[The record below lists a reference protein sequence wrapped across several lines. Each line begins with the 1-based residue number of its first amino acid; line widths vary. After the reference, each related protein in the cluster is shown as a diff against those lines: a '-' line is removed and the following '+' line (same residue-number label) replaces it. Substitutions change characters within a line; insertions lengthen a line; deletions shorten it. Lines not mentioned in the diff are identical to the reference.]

1 MNLSE
6 EQEFMMCNIFG
17 TKYAFITKFPSHSLY
32 INHIIVLVVN
42 SILVIPT
49 ILLNA
54 VSIMTISKS
63 SQLKSKPCYF
73 IILIQSAA
81 DLVVGVLGIPLYL
94 ANLSGEIRGDSNC
107 VVAVL
112 AHRLSR
118 ITVGISTLILFGMT
132 LERYIAV
139 LHPYS
144 YSRVTKKKILIF
156 ACFAAKG
163 VVFVAILSSAI
174 RVLRSIFITAT
185 VTLFFIFATF
195 VYTRIYLVVIKM
207 VDSQNKRHSVAVT
220 EEKLTRK
227 KRFFQ
232 EIKQAKSCFLVVM
245 CYSILSLFPVTLAFI
260 FVIKGNQFEVRTIY
274 AWTTTLGM
282 LNCGANSLIF
292 FWTKTMLRREA
303 VKMLKSV
310 LNHSP

>member
-1 MNLSE
+1 MT
-6 EQEFMMCNIFG
+6 CNIFG
-17 TKYAFITKFPSHSLY
+17 TEYVFTTKLPSHVLY
-32 INHIIVLVVN
+32 INNIIVLAVN
-42 SILVIPT
+42 GILVIPT

-207 VDSQNKRHSVAVT
+207 VDSQNKRHSVAVS
-220 EEKLTRK
+220 EENLTRK
-227 KRFFQ
+227 KRFLQ

-245 CYSILSLFPVTLAFI
+245 CYFILYFLPVTLAWI
-260 FVIKGNQFEVRTIY
+260 VVIKGNQFEVQTFY
-274 AWTTTLGM
+274 GWATTLGM
-282 LNCGANSLIF
+282 LNCSVNSLIF
-292 FWTKTMLRREA
+292 FWTKTMLRRKA

>member
-6 EQEFMMCNIFG
+6 QEFMTCNIFG
-17 TKYAFITKFPSHSLY
+17 TEYVFIRKLPSHSLY
-32 INHIIVLVVN
+32 MNHIIVLAIN

-54 VSIMTISKS
+54 VSITTISKS

-94 ANLSGEIRGDSNC
+94 ASLSGEIRGDSNC
-107 VVAVL
+107 FVAI
-112 AHRLSR
+112 LSYSLSP
-118 ITVGISTLILFGMT
+118 ITLGISTLLLFGMT

-156 ACFAAKG
+156 VCFAVKG
-163 VVFVAILSSAI
+163 VVFVVIFSSAI
-174 RVLRSIFITAT
+174 RVLRAIFITAT
-185 VTLFFIFATF
+185 VTLFFIFSAF

-207 VDSQNKRHSVAVT
+207 VDSQNITHSVAGT
-220 EEKLTRK
+220 ERNLTRK
-227 KRFFQ
+227 KRFLQ
-232 EIKQAKSCFLVVM
+232 EIKQAKSCFLVVL
-245 CYSILSLFPVTLAFI
+245 CFFLLCVLPVILTFI
-260 FVIKGNQFEVRTIY
+260 VVIKGNRLEVQAFY
-274 AWTTTLGM
+274 AWATTLGM
-282 LNCGANSLIF
+282 LNCSANSMIF

-303 VKMLKSV
+303 VKMLNSV
-310 LNHSP
+310 LNHSS

>member
-6 EQEFMMCNIFG
+6 EQEFMTCNIFV
-17 TKYAFITKFPSHSLY
+17 TEYAFISKLSSHALY
-32 INHIIVLVVN
+32 INHTIVLAIN
-42 SILVIPT
+42 SILVIQT

-94 ANLSGEIRGDSNC
+94 ANLSGKIRGDSNC
-107 VVAVL
+107 FVAVL
-112 AHRLSR
+112 AYILLP
-118 ITVGISTLILFGMT
+118 ITLGTSTFILFGMT

-156 ACFAAKG
+156 VCFAVTG

-174 RVLRSIFITAT
+174 RVLRAVFITAM
-185 VTLFFIFATF
+185 VTLFFIFAAF

-207 VDSQNKRHSVAVT
+207 AESQKNMHSVAVT
-220 EEKLTRK
+220 EENITRK
-227 KRFFQ
+227 KRFLQ

-245 CYSILSLFPVTLAFI
+245 CYFILCFLPVILALI
-260 FVIKGNQFEVRTIY
+260 VAIRGNQFQVQTFY
-274 AWTTTLGM
+274 AWTTTLSM
-282 LNCGANSLIF
+282 LNCSANSLIF

-310 LNHSP
+310 LSHSP

>member
-1 MNLSE
+1 MNLTG
-6 EQEFMMCNIFG
+6 EQQFLWCNIFA
-17 TKYAFITKFPSHSLY
+17 TEYAFIRKLPSHSLY
-32 INHIIVLVVN
+32 INHIIVLAVN
-42 SILVIPT
+42 GILVIPT

-207 VDSQNKRHSVAVT
+207 VDSQNNTHSVAVT
-220 EEKLTRK
+220 EENITRK
-227 KRFFQ
+227 KRFLQ

-245 CYSILSLFPVTLAFI
+245 CYFILCFLPVTLAII
-260 FVIKGNQFEVRTIY
+260 FVIKGNQFEVQTIY
-274 AWTTTLGM
+274 AWATTWDAKLQ
-282 LNCGANSLIF
+282 
-292 FWTKTMLRREA
+292 R
-303 VKMLKSV
+303 
-310 LNHSP
+310 